1 MGETDRGKTRSCS
14 DGLSKSLIQFS
25 VEGWGC
31 VPSLLFDLRPN
42 YGRGNEDNGNLLQN
56 VPCRHCYTHCPQP
69 CSRPPP
75 THTSVRDSWTLMGN
89 SGSVSCGATA
99 PFFWVLVHKRF
110 CLCPPRVFFP
120 VLCKFWQLYGG
131 VNHDLIQEGLCH
143 TQVCYTQRPCS
154 CGSPLLTHTTTG
166 DAQTQFCLILCG
178 VPGSWCTQG
187 LFEPYEC
194 LWQV

>member
-1 MGETDRGKTRSCS
+1 MY
-14 DGLSKSLIQFS
+14 S
-25 VEGWGC
+25 V
-31 VPSLLFDLRPN
+31 
-42 YGRGNEDNGNLLQN
+42 
-56 VPCRHCYTHCPQP
+56 PQP
-69 CSRPPP
+69 WSRPPP
-75 THTSVRDSWTLMGN
+75 THTSTGDSRTLLGK
-89 SGSVSCGATA
+89 SGLISSGVTA
-99 PFFWVLVHKRF
+99 AFLWVLVHTRF
-110 CLCPPRVFFP
+110 CLCPPRVCFP

-194 LWQV
+194 LWRVWGLILNANSPLLPSCWGFSDCGHGASP